1 MGKIL
6 CIDDDLDISLLI
18 KRLLEKNDYK
28 AETAIS
34 GKKGLEL
41 LEKGGFSLVL
51 CDFRL
56 PDMDGLEIIQE
67 IKKLDPNIG
76 IITITGY
83 SDVKTAVQAIK
94 YGAYEY
100 VTKPIHPDELL
111 LTIKKALDAN
121 KKEHTPETPSKQT
134 LKKSKPKSTPSNRR
148 FEYVQGSSS
157 ASAQVYK
164 LIKLVAPTNMSV
176 VVLGETGTG
185 KEFAAKAIHENS
197 ERSDMPFVAVD
208 CGALPKDLAGSELF
222 GHVKG
227 AFTGALKDKEG
238 HFERANGGTLFL
250 DEIGNLSYENQ
261 IKLLR
266 VLQER
271 KVQRI
276 GGDKEIDVDIRII
289 VATNERLREAVNK
302 GEFREDL
309 YYRVNEFKIQLPA
322 LRERKSDIH
331 IFSEHFLKLANEN
344 LNKEVECFS
353 KEASEK
359 ISGYYWPG
367 NLRELKNVIQ
377 RAVLLTPGNQV
388 ESDALPD
395 EVLHPQ
401 FFDIKTNEEES
412 EDIIDLKSVVEK
424 AEIKAIAAIL
434 KKTAYNK
441 SKAAEILKVDRKTL
455 YNKINAYE
463 LDV

>member
-1 MGKIL
+1 MSKIL
-6 CIDDDLDISLLI
+6 CIDDDMDISILI
-18 KRLLEKNDYK
+18 KRLLEKNGYK
-28 AETAIS
+28 AETAIN

-41 LEKGGFSLVL
+41 LEKGKHDLVL

-56 PDMDGLEIIQE
+56 PDKDGLEMIQE
-67 IKKLDPNIG
+67 IKKLNPQAS

-94 YGAYEY
+94 FGAYEY

-111 LTIKKALDAN
+111 LTIKKALATEN
-121 KKEHTPETPSKQT
+121 KTVKTPQPV
-134 LKKSKPKSTPSNRR
+134 KKTAPKPSNRR

-197 ERSDMPFVAVD
+197 DRSEQAFVAVD

-227 AFTGALKDKEG
+227 AFTGALKDKQG

-289 VATNERLREAVNK
+289 VATNERLQNAVRK

-309 YYRVNEFKIQLPA
+309 YYRINEFKIQLPA
-322 LRERKSDIH
+322 LRERKSDIS
-331 IFSEHFLKLANEN
+331 IFAEHFLNLANDN
-344 LNKEVECFS
+344 LNKEVEGFD
-353 KEASEK
+353 KEVMDK
-359 ISGYYWPG
+359 ISEYYWPG

-377 RAVLLTPGNQV
+377 RAVLLTP
-388 ESDALPD
+388 EKSIALDALPD
-395 EVLHPQ
+395 EIIHPQ
-401 FFDIKTNEEES
+401 FFDIKEEDES
-412 EDIIDLKSVVEK
+412 EEITDLKSVVEK
-424 AEIKAIAAIL
+424 AETKAIGAIL

-455 YNKINAYE
+455 YNKINAYG